1 MNYFF
6 VILAIVFIIY
16 VYLNVKDQELSIKE
30 SFFWMVGSIVMLF
43 LSMFYKMVDKVAVL
57 LGVWYPPSLVFLI
70 AIMFLLFINF
80 RNSKKIYKQNERIVE
95 LAQKLSILEFELNKK
110 NEVID
115 EKCNENNEGLSTRR

>member
-6 VILAIVFIIY
+6 IVLAIIFIIY
-16 VYLNVKDQELSIKE
+16 VYVNVKDQELSIKE
-30 SFFWMVGSIVMLF
+30 SFFWMVGSIVMLL

-80 RNSKKIYKQNERIVE
+80 RNSKKLYKQNERIIE
-95 LAQKLSILEFELNKK
+95 LAQKVSILEIELENKNK
-110 NEVID
+110 EDIK
-115 EKCNENNEGLSTRR
+115 EETSIRG

>member
-6 VILAIVFIIY
+6 IVLAIIFIIY
-16 VYLNVKDQELSIKE
+16 VYVNVKDQELSIKE
-30 SFFWMVGSIVMLF
+30 SFFWMVGSIVMLL

-80 RNSKKIYKQNERIVE
+80 RNSKKLYKQNERIIE
-95 LAQKLSILEFELNKK
+95 LAQKVSILEFELENKNK
-110 NEVID
+110 EDIK
-115 EKCNENNEGLSTRR
+115 EETSIRG

>member
-6 VILAIVFIIY
+6 IVLAIIFIIY
-16 VYLNVKDQELSIKE
+16 VYVNVKDQELSIKE

-80 RNSKKIYKQNERIVE
+80 RNSKKLYKQNERIIE
-95 LAQKLSILEFELNKK
+95 LAQKVSILEFELENKNK
-110 NEVID
+110 
-115 EKCNENNEGLSTRR
+115 ENIKEETSIRG